1 MNLDINLLKLAYVFP
16 GQGSQSVGM
25 LSELNQQSPIVQTV
39 FLKASHILDY
49 DLWEL
54 VQSGSAEKLDQT
66 VFTQPALLA
75 ADIAVWTCFQ
85 KLTDLKPDVVAGHSL
100 GEYAALVAA
109 GALQF
114 EEAVQLVSDRGK
126 FMQEAVLVDT
136 GAMAAIV
143 GLDDAVVVTI
153 CERASAETNG
163 LVSAANFNSIG
174 QVVIAGEKKA
184 VLAAIEL
191 AKQAGARIA
200 KLIPVSVP
208 SHCALMQPAADY
220 LAVELKKLELKKINI
235 ISPKIKVIH
244 NIDAKSHIDLA
255 DMLAALKEQLTQPVR
270 WVDTIGAITA
280 QGVNLFLECGPGRVL
295 AGLNKRISRDIQT
308 MNLQTESE
316 IKEAIKIIQ
325 SA

>member
-1 MNLDINLLKLAYVFP
+1 MSQKFAMIFP

-25 LSELNQQSPIVQTV
+25 LSELADNFPAVKLIFEQASTI
-39 FLKASHILDY
+39 LKY

-54 VQSGSAEKLDQT
+54 VQSGPAEKLDQT

-109 GALQF
+109 EVLSF
-114 EEAVQLVSDRGK
+114 EEAVQLVSDRGR
-126 FMQEAVLVDT
+126 FMQEAVSVDT

-143 GLDDAVVVTI
+143 GLDDAVVLTI

-191 AKQAGARIA
+191 ATQAGARIA

-208 SHCALMQPAADY
+208 SHCALMQPAADR
-220 LAVELKKLELKKINI
+220 LAAELKKINI

-244 NIDAKSHIDLA
+244 NIDAKSHADSA

-270 WVDTIGAITA
+270 WVDTICAITA

-308 MNLQTESE
+308 INLQTELE